1 MMRIGSPRPLGPVSW
16 LTAWLPPLALFLALW
31 LGLFW
36 QLGSVPLFDLDE
48 GAFTEATREML
59 ESGNFITPHKD
70 GEPRYDKPVFI
81 YWLQAASVS
90 LLAFDEFA
98 LRLPSALAA
107 TAWILAVWGFVR
119 RQLDTATAWA
129 AALVMTLTLEVS
141 LIGRAATA
149 DAVLNLFLTL
159 ALLEIYRWQ
168 QEPDRWT
175 LARVY
180 LWLGLGFLTKGP
192 VAVFFPVLVSFL
204 FMLSRRSLGDWWRA
218 LWFPWGWLL
227 FLAITLPWYLAIYF
241 DTGPGFFQSFFL
253 RHNLERFSGTLHGH
267 AGFPGYYFAIL
278 PVILLPFTGWFLR
291 LLPLARTLW
300 GDPLDR
306 FLLIWFGAVFIFFSF
321 SGTKLPHYLL
331 YGAVPLF
338 ILMARQRELMT
349 NRWLAFAPPLVWFA
363 LLLLLPDVLDRA
375 DSLARGVHQAALF
388 EEGRRVL
395 DGGYR
400 LAAALVLVA
409 SLGLALWRRLPAWQ
423 GLILT
428 GFLQALLVWGML
440 APRVAEVLQQPV
452 KEAALLARELGRP
465 TLVFRTNMP
474 SFSVYRQAI
483 TPNREAV
490 AGDLV
495 FLRRDKLERFATARP
510 DLATEILYQRG
521 QIALI
526 LVSDAVP
533 ISAPIPPGPASG
545 D

>member
-278 PVILLPFTGWFLR
+278 PLILLPFTGWFLR

-533 ISAPIPPGPASG
+533 ISAPIPSGPASG

>member
-278 PVILLPFTGWFLR
+278 PLILLPFTGWFLR

-306 FLLIWFGAVFIFFSF
+306 FLLIWFGAVFVFFSF

-395 DGGYR
+395 DGSYR

-533 ISAPIPPGPASG
+533 ISAPIQPGPTNA

>member
-1 MMRIGSPRPLGPVSW
+1 MMRIGSPRPLGPESW

-278 PVILLPFTGWFLR
+278 PLILLPFTGWFLR

-306 FLLIWFGAVFIFFSF
+306 FLLIWFGAVFVFFSF

-395 DGGYR
+395 DGSYR

-533 ISAPIPPGPASG
+533 ISAPIPSGPASG

>member
-1 MMRIGSPRPLGPVSW
+1 LGPVSW

-48 GAFTEATREML
+48 GAFSEATREML

-278 PVILLPFTGWFLR
+278 PLILLPFTGWFLR

-306 FLLIWFGAVFIFFSF
+306 FLLIWFGAVFVFFSF

-395 DGGYR
+395 DGSYR

-533 ISAPIPPGPASG
+533 ISAPIPSGPASG

>member
-278 PVILLPFTGWFLR
+278 PLILLPFTGWFLR

-306 FLLIWFGAVFIFFSF
+306 FLLIWFGAVFVFFSF

-395 DGGYR
+395 DGSYR

-533 ISAPIPPGPASG
+533 ISAPIPSGPASG

>member
-227 FLAITLPWYLAIYF
+227 FFAITLPWYLAIYF

-278 PVILLPFTGWFLR
+278 PLILLPFTGWFLR

-363 LLLLLPDVLDRA
+363 LLLLLPDALDRA
-375 DSLARGVHQAALF
+375 DFLARGVHQAALF

-395 DGGYR
+395 DGSYR

-409 SLGLALWRRLPAWQ
+409 SLGLAFWRRLPAWQ

-510 DLATEILYQRG
+510 DLASEILYQRG

-533 ISAPIPPGPASG
+533 ISAPIPSGPASG

>member
-1 MMRIGSPRPLGPVSW
+1 
-16 LTAWLPPLALFLALW
+16 LALW

-375 DSLARGVHQAALF
+375 DTLARGVHQAALF

>member
-81 YWLQAASVS
+81 YWLQAVSVS